1 MRKNMQTITPT
12 LAAHPFFKGLS
23 GPQLDQLSHQAMPID
38 FPAGQMIFREGELAN
53 RFYLLLEG
61 EVALESASQPAG
73 GLATRVQTLGAGDV
87 LGWSWLIPPHFWRF
101 DARAMKPTQSIFIYG
116 TRVRELCEEDHML
129 GYELMKRTSAVLI
142 ERLQA
147 TRRQLLKQAG
157 IPKP

>member
-1 MRKNMQTITPT
+1 MQTITPL

-23 GPQLDQLSHQAMPID
+23 EPQLDQLSHQAMPIN

-61 EVALESASQPAG
+61 EVALESPSQPAG
-73 GLATRVQTLGAGDV
+73 GAATRVQTLGAGDV

-101 DARAMKPTQSIFIYG
+101 DARAVKPTQSIFIYG
-116 TRVRELCEEDHML
+116 TRVRELCEEDHTL

-157 IPKP
+157 TPPP